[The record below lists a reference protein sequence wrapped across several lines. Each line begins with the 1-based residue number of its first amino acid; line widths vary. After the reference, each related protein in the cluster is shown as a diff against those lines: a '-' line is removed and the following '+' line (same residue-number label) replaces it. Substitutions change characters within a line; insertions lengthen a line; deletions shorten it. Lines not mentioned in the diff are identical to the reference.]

1 LDFLHP
7 AELRHRKVLVLGLG
21 SFGGGAGCARALVKL
36 GAFVTVT
43 DLRSADSL
51 QESLAALDGLPMRFA
66 LGGHSEQ
73 LFADA
78 DVVVVNPAVP
88 STAKWLQIARDH
100 GCKLTTEVN
109 LAIAAAAH
117 LPAVAITGTNGK
129 STCAALTA
137 HLLEGL
143 PGTTVL
149 SGNLGGSLLESVLLL
164 QNDARLVIELSSFQ
178 TERLV
183 APPGWPQIVVLTHLG
198 TDHLDRHSTVPE
210 YWQAKRRLLQF
221 QNTDGTL
228 LLPSDCLDSTR
239 WEKEARG
246 TTLRL
251 QAEALPGFGLTTADL
266 PFTEPYRLPSL
277 LAALHAA
284 RLLGLD
290 DVTLRARTRTFPGLP
305 YRMRSFVDAHGRHI
319 IDNAVATHPDPTTA
333 ALKDLPGTVVLLAGG
348 KDKGLDLREL
358 VATCARCSRLY
369 LYGEGGKRLAED
381 CRAAGLTPSWAPKF
395 EDSAKDALGSLGNSE
410 LLLFSPSFSS
420 YDEFRNFRDR
430 AELFL
435 SLCTQFPVGNTET
448 SPAPAP
454 NKNE

>member
-1 LDFLHP
+1 M
-7 AELRHRKVLVLGLG
+7 LGLG
-21 SFGGGAGCARALVKL
+21 SFGGGAGCARALVEL
-36 GAFVTVT
+36 GAQVTVT
-43 DLRSADSL
+43 DLRRADSL
-51 QESLAALDGLPMRFA
+51 QESLTALEGLPIRLA
-66 LGGHSEQ
+66 LGGHNEQ
-73 LFADA
+73 LFAEA
-78 DVVVVNPAVP
+78 EVVVVNPAVP
-88 STAKWLQIARDH
+88 ATSKWLQIARDH

-149 SGNLGGSLLESVLLL
+149 SGNLGGSLLESVLPL

-183 APPGWPQIVVLTHLG
+183 APLGWPQIVVLTHLG
-198 TDHLDRHSTVPE
+198 TDHLDRHITVNE

-221 QNTDGTL
+221 QNADGTL
-228 LLPSDCLDSTR
+228 LLPSDCPNRSQ
-239 WEKEARG
+239 WEEEARG

-251 QAEALPGFGLTTADL
+251 QAEALPDFGLTTADL

-305 YRMRSFVDAHGRHI
+305 YRMRAFVDAHGRHI

-333 ALKDLPGTVVLLAGG
+333 ALKNLSGAVVLLAGG
-348 KDKGLDLREL
+348 KDKGLDLQEL
-358 VATCARCSRLY
+358 IATCARCSRLY
-369 LYGEGGKRLAED
+369 FYGEGGKRLAEG
-381 CRAAGLTPSWAPKF
+381 CRAVGFTPRWSPKF
-395 EDSAKDALGSLGNSE
+395 EDSAKEALASLRNSE
-410 LLLFSPSFSS
+410 LLLFSPTFSS

-435 SLCTQFPVGNTET
+435 SFCTQFPVGIPET
-448 SPAPAP
+448 SPAPAT